1 MFVKMYNAGDP
12 SDPGKQIT
20 TDGDDK
26 LKDSLDPNADPD
38 KGQPDKDPEKQPDK
52 SVDTIDKAEHE
63 KLKKEHEN
71 LKDFHSKYQGETTAK
86 LQKLAKYEEAE
97 KEREAKRVDDQEI
110 SEIDDRIA
118 ETEKEI
124 QRSKTP
130 DADGRTYDTT
140 ALQNSLLLLKGK
152 KRDTLRERAREAEDT
167 EYARFVFNHPDFKD
181 FTSIAKIRAEARK
194 KGSHISYDVAYE
206 IYEKEQEIAKL
217 KDSAKIDAENKDLSK
232 NAGGEGG
239 DLPPDKSGEEAN
251 DATFKFYK
259 EHYGEEKAKAML
271 GMK

>member
-1 MFVKMYNAGDP
+1 MYNAGDP

-26 LKDSLDPNADPD
+26 LKDSQDPNADPD

-52 SVDTIDKAEHE
+52 NVDTIDKAEHE

-86 LQKLAKYEEAE
+86 LQKLAEYEKAE
-97 KEREAKRVDDQEI
+97 KEREAKQVDDQEI
-110 SEIDDRIA
+110 SEIDDRVA
-118 ETEKEI
+118 KTEQEI
-124 QRSKTP
+124 QRYKTE
-130 DADGRTYDTT
+130 GVDTT
-140 ALQNSLLLLKGK
+140 ALENSLLLLKGK

-167 EYARFVFNHPDFKD
+167 EYARFVFDHPDFKD
-181 FTSIAKIRAEARK
+181 FTSIAKIRAEGRK

-232 NAGGEGG
+232 NARGEEG

-259 EHYGEEKAKAML
+259 EQYGEEKAKKML